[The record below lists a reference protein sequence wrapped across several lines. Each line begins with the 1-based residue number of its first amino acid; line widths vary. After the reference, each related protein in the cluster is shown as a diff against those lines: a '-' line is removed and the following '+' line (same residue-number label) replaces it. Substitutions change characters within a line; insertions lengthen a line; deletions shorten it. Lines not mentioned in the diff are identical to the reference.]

1 MKKIILSILILVVAG
16 GVYAQTSTKNFTELT
31 YMQDSLGMSMSG
43 GNVEVT
49 QDVKL
54 EQLLTNYSKAFKLKQ
69 DRLWRVQI
77 YFGIGR
83 SARFTAQGIKENFE
97 AKHPGVPAYL
107 IFEEPY
113 FKVKVGDFYNK
124 LDAERLKAMLAEDY
138 DKLFITEDQK

>member
-1 MKKIILSILILVVAG
+1 MKKLILSTLIFIVANG
-16 GVYAQTSTKNFTELT
+16 SYAQTSTKNFTELT
-31 YMQDSLGMSMSG
+31 YMQDSLGMTKSG

-54 EQLLTNYSKAFKLKQ
+54 EQLLTNYSKAFKIKP

-83 SARFTAQGIKENFE
+83 SARFTAQEIKANFE
-97 AKHPGVPAYL
+97 SDHPGISAYL

-113 FKVKVGDFYNK
+113 FKVKVGDFTNK

-138 DKLFITEDQK
+138 DKLFITEDHK